1 MKAFLWLII
10 VSLLLVPLAAPVTA
24 AFAATADTVVAE
36 TTVSHHADM
45 AADHACCDE
54 SAAVQAASFA
64 DSMFAQKMEC
74 DGSCGDCQHH
84 CGASALAL
92 LPSFSSAA
100 PVSEQGQWLLPSRD
114 LLTRQDRHDRPP
126 MPATS

>member
-10 VSLLLVPLAAPVTA
+10 VSLLLVPLAAPVAAASALTAETA
-24 AFAATADTVVAE
+24 AESASE
-36 TTVSHHADM
+36 TSVSHHANM
-45 AADHACCDE
+45 AAGHDCCDE
-54 SAAVQAASFA
+54 SAKAQAASFA
-64 DSMFAQKMEC
+64 NQMDC

-100 PVSEQGQWLLPSRD
+100 PVSEQGQWLLPSRH

-126 MPATS
+126 MPANS

>member
-10 VSLLLVPLAAPVTA
+10 VSLLLVPLAAPVA
-24 AFAATADTVVAE
+24 AASASFADVASETV
-36 TTVSHHADM
+36 VSHHADM

-54 SAAVQAASFA
+54 SVKAQAASFA
-64 DSMFAQKMEC
+64 AQMDC

-92 LPSFSSAA
+92 LPSFTSAA
-100 PVSEQGQWLLPSRD
+100 PASEQGQWLLPSRH

-126 MPATS
+126 MPANS

>member
-10 VSLLLVPLAAPVTA
+10 VSLLLVPLAAPVA
-24 AFAATADTVVAE
+24 AASAFNADAAAATTVV
-36 TTVSHHADM
+36 TDHHANM
-45 AADHACCDE
+45 AADHACCDD
-54 SAAVQAASFA
+54 SAE
-64 DSMFAQKMEC
+64 AQGVPYAEMMQC

-92 LPSFSSAA
+92 LPSFNANA
-100 PVSEQGQWLLPSRD
+100 PVSEHGQWLLPATH